1 MNKNIITEINSIMFK
16 KVITS
21 LSVLSFLSFGNVGT
35 AKAADAP
42 AIWLKVTADGVAGS
56 SPSLN
61 QINAKGKDVKISK
74 KKCKGN
80 SGKTIGAL
88 AGGLFGASRGK
99 NTKQKIAGAA
109 TGAVVGAAAG
119 SALDDC

>member
-1 MNKNIITEINSIMFK
+1 MFK
-16 KVITS
+16 IVITS
-21 LSVLSFLSFGNVGT
+21 FSVLSFLSFGNIGT
-35 AKAADAP
+35 LKAADAP
-42 AIWLKVTADGVAGS
+42 ATWLKVTAKGVTGS
-56 SPSLN
+56 APILN
-61 QINAKGKDVKISK
+61 KINAKGKNVKISK
-74 KKCKGN
+74 KKCKSN

-109 TGAVVGAAAG
+109 AGAVVGAAAG

>member
-1 MNKNIITEINSIMFK
+1 MFK
-16 KVITS
+16 IAITS
-21 LSVLSFLSFGNVGT
+21 LSVLSFLSFGSIGSL
-35 AKAADAP
+35 KAADAP
-42 AIWLKVTADGVAGS
+42 ATWLKVTANGVAGS

-61 QINAKGKDVKISK
+61 KINAKGKDVKISK
-74 KKCKGN
+74 KKCKSN

-99 NTKQKIAGAA
+99 NTKQKITGAAAGAI
-109 TGAVVGAAAG
+109 VGAAAG

>member
-1 MNKNIITEINSIMFK
+1 MFK
-16 KVITS
+16 TVITS
-21 LSVLSFLSFGNVGT
+21 VSVLSLLSFGNIGSL
-35 AKAADAP
+35 KAADAP
-42 AIWLKVTADGVAGS
+42 ATWLKVTAKGVAGS

-61 QINAKGKDVKISK
+61 KINAKGKDVKISK

-109 TGAVVGAAAG
+109 AGAVVGAAAG

>member
-1 MNKNIITEINSIMFK
+1 MFK
-16 KVITS
+16 IVITS

-35 AKAADAP
+35 VKAADAP
-42 AIWLKVTADGVAGS
+42 AIWLKATADGVAGS

-61 QINAKGKDVKISK
+61 KINAKGKDVKISK

-80 SGKTIGAL
+80 SGKTFGAL
-88 AGGLFGASRGK
+88 AGGLLGASRGK
-99 NTKQKIAGAA
+99 STKGKIVGAAAGAA
-109 TGAVVGAAAG
+109 IGAAAG

>member
-1 MNKNIITEINSIMFK
+1 MFK
-16 KVITS
+16 IVITS
-21 LSVLSFLSFGNVGT
+21 LSVLSFLSFGNIGSL
-35 AKAADAP
+35 KAADAP
-42 AIWLKVTADGVAGS
+42 ATWLEVTAKGVAGS

-61 QINAKGKDVKISK
+61 KINAKGKDVKISK
-74 KKCKGN
+74 KKCKSN

-109 TGAVVGAAAG
+109 AGAVVGAAAG